1 MGLSIDELA
10 LLVEVVVDVGI
21 DRGELLQCLHPL
33 KPQHRSLSSSDR
45 QVGIFRPVVEPAA
58 HLTVIEITKLTHGG
72 RV

>member
-10 LLVEVVVDVGI
+10 LLVEVVVDVGM
-21 DRGELLQCLHPL
+21 DRGELLLCLHPS
-33 KPQHRSLSSSDR
+33 KPQRCPLSSSEW